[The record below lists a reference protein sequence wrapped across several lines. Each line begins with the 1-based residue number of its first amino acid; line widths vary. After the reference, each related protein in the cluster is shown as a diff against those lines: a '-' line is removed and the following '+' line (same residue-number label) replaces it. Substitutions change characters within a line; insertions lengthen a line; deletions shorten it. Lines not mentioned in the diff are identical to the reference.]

1 MYIPVGYRAE
11 NALHHGQVFSIVVS
25 LEESHAEIQFE
36 EDAADRPDV
45 TRLRPT
51 QLFVMKKKET
61 DEVLI
66 NNSLTSNIWSIDY
79 RV

>member
-1 MYIPVGYRAE
+1 MYIPVGDRAE

-51 QLFVMKKKET
+51 QLFVVVERSF
-61 DEVLI
+61 D
-66 NNSLTSNIWSIDY
+66 
-79 RV
+79 